1 MNTKS
6 KTEHIP
12 HSTQFELLTKKLLCL
27 FSACGV
33 IPSLSREEIEEQM
46 APEKYVGRAPSQVT
60 EFLDSE
66 IAPLL
71 ERYPDESIH
80 AELNV

>member
-1 MNTKS
+1 
-6 KTEHIP
+6 
-12 HSTQFELLTKKLLCL
+12 
-27 FSACGV
+27 
-33 IPSLSREEIEEQM
+33 M

-60 EFLDSE
+60 EFLRE
-66 IAPLL
+66 EVAPLL